1 MSNTNYSNAAYVE
14 TIINNN
20 KDLKKKFKNI
30 GAILSLISTLA
41 NDINKSI
48 NAINQIKPGDYN
60 IFADIIN
67 SIYNAISNI
76 KDTTEF
82 NNHINSLKNYVTTIN
97 SIDVSKVQSFISLID
112 SINSLGDKME
122 NLDSFTTALAD
133 KLTIVFKNLADKLD
147 EAKKS
152 IKDADALH
160 SKREKLIKGSV
171 NTIKELMKQEM
182 IVKIEQEDKPS
193 LGGGTPGGNPGSGG
207 SKPTS
212 GGGANVTAEGGNDTT
227 VNNTNINKGNS
238 GGGNNNSS
246 SVDIDA
252 LASAIANKMA
262 AVLDARNIGS

>member
-1 MSNTNYSNAAYVE
+1 
-14 TIINNN
+14 
-20 KDLKKKFKNI
+20 
-30 GAILSLISTLA
+30 
-41 NDINKSI
+41 
-48 NAINQIKPGDYN
+48 
-60 IFADIIN
+60 
-67 SIYNAISNI
+67 
-76 KDTTEF
+76 
-82 NNHINSLKNYVTTIN
+82 
-97 SIDVSKVQSFISLID
+97 
-112 SINSLGDKME
+112 ME

-133 KLTIVFKNLADKLD
+133 KLASILKNLAAKLD

-182 IVKIEQEDKPS
+182 IVKIEQEDNPS
-193 LGGGTPGGNPGSGG
+193 PGGGTPGGNPGSGG
-207 SKPTS
+207 SKSPS
-212 GGGANVTAEGGNDTT
+212 GGANVTAEGGNDTT

>member
-1 MSNTNYSNAAYVE
+1 
-14 TIINNN
+14 
-20 KDLKKKFKNI
+20 
-30 GAILSLISTLA
+30 
-41 NDINKSI
+41 
-48 NAINQIKPGDYN
+48 
-60 IFADIIN
+60 
-67 SIYNAISNI
+67 
-76 KDTTEF
+76 
-82 NNHINSLKNYVTTIN
+82 
-97 SIDVSKVQSFISLID
+97 
-112 SINSLGDKME
+112 ME

-193 LGGGTPGGNPGSGG
+193 LGGNPGGNPGSGG
-207 SKPTS
+207 SKSTS